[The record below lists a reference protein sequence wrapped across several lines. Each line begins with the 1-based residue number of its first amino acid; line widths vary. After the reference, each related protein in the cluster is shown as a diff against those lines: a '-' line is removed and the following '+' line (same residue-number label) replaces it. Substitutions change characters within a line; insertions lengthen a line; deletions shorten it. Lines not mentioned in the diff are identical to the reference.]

1 MKQLFLI
8 FALLYGLNI
17 QASDIYVALGQSISD
32 AVRQA
37 REMVR
42 KGEAASVT
50 IRLEP
55 GIHRITETITLR
67 TEDSGLTIEGN
78 GAIISGGVSGISKD
92 NSTSLIFQTSMV
104 VLSISASYGSIRR
117 KQSVPTMSTK
127 IGRACIAS

>member
-42 KGEAASVT
+42 KGETTSVT
-50 IRLEP
+50 IRLES
-55 GIHRITETITLR
+55 GIHHITEAIILR
-67 TEDSGLTIEGN
+67 PEDSGLTIEGD
-78 GAIISGGVSGISKD
+78 GAIISGG
-92 NSTSLIFQTSMV
+92 M
-104 VLSISASYGSIRR
+104 SINVWKTQGQLY
-117 KQSVPTMSTK
+117 VPT
-127 IGRACIAS
+127 GAR